1 MTMHIPVI
9 CGPDTDLFELGQ
21 TIVMTIIQQTMA
33 QGMPPELVA
42 RLAGGLFSGSMA
54 TLQTLE
60 GDHHVRVMFDALL
73 SANGPAGAVRP
84 THPGH

>member
-21 TIVMTIIQQTMA
+21 TVVMTVIQQTMA

-60 GDHHVRVMFDALL
+60 GDHQVRAMFDALL
-73 SANGPAGAVRP
+73 AAKLPGQGPGIGK
-84 THPGH
+84 GH